1 MALTRSHKIKL
12 AVLAVLLAA
21 AGVRETEWAKR
32 TFALDGYWEEEVR
45 HREMAVWD
53 IEGDLAALETAL
65 QAADQPAERARL
77 EREIRAALSEAQ
89 ELRRALETAR
99 SRL

>member
-12 AVLAVLLAA
+12 TILAVLLAA
-21 AGVRETEWAKR
+21 AGVRETDWAKR

-45 HREMAVWD
+45 HREMALWNV
-53 IEGDLAALETAL
+53 EGELATLETAL
-65 QAADQPAERARL
+65 QATRDRAETARL
-77 EREIRAALSEAQ
+77 EREIRAVLSEA
-89 ELRRALETAR
+89 EDLRRALEAAR

>member
-21 AGVRETEWAKR
+21 AGVRETDWAKR

-45 HREMAVWD
+45 HRQMAVWD
-53 IEGDLAALETAL
+53 IEGELATLETAL
-65 QAADQPAERARL
+65 QAAEHPAERAQL
-77 EREIRAALSEAQ
+77 EREIQATLSEAE
-89 ELRRALETAR
+89 ELRRALETAQ